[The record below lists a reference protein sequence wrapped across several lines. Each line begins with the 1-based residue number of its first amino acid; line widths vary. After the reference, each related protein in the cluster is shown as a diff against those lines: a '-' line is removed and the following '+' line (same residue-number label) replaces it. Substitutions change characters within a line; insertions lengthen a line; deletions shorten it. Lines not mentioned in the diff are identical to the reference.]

1 MLVRTAG
8 GNYGMW
14 TKVGQEG
21 QKQDG
26 GGLESRVGTP
36 RRRPAAEGEES
47 GELRLPSF
55 GLVLE
60 PFCWNDN
67 KCKVFTDRKKI
78 HRKQHRNTA
87 MSEGS
92 IREKIRLIDQNYH
105 GHLT

>member
-36 RRRPAAEGEES
+36 RRRPAAEREES

-55 GLVLE
+55 GLVLNLSAGMTISAKFSPTE
-60 PFCWNDN
+60 KKFIENSTATLRCP
-67 KCKVFTDRKKI
+67 KVQFVKK
-78 HRKQHRNTA
+78 
-87 MSEGS
+87 
-92 IREKIRLIDQNYH
+92 
-105 GHLT
+105 

>member
-36 RRRPAAEGEES
+36 RRRPAAEREES

-55 GLVLE
+55 GLVLNLSAGMTISAKFL
-60 PFCWNDN
+60 P
-67 KCKVFTDRKKI
+67 T
-78 HRKQHRNTA
+78 
-87 MSEGS
+87 
-92 IREKIRLIDQNYH
+92 EKIQWFIENKTARLRCPLVRLFKKDI
-105 GHLT
+105 

>member
-8 GNYGMW
+8 GDYGMW

-36 RRRPAAEGEES
+36 RRRPAAEREES

-55 GLVLE
+55 GLVL
-60 PFCWNDN
+60 NLSAGMTISA
-67 KCKVFTDRKKI
+67 KLLLT
-78 HRKQHRNTA
+78 
-87 MSEGS
+87 
-92 IREKIRLIDQNYH
+92 EKIQCVIERPQ
-105 GHLT
+105 G

>member
-8 GNYGMW
+8 EDYGMW

-36 RRRPAAEGEES
+36 RRRPAVEGEES

-55 GLVLE
+55 GLVLNLSTGMTISVKFRKQKKKSE
-60 PFCWNDN
+60 AEISASSI
-67 KCKVFTDRKKI
+67 KKKI
-78 HRKQHRNTA
+78 
-87 MSEGS
+87 GS
-92 IREKIRLIDQNYH
+92 FVLN
-105 GHLT
+105 

>member
-21 QKQDG
+21 EKQDG

-36 RRRPAAEGEES
+36 RRRPAAEREES

-55 GLVLE
+55 GLVLHISAGMAMTSAKLSQTE
-60 PFCWNDN
+60 KNQWFIE
-67 KCKVFTDRKKI
+67 KQYRK
-78 HRKQHRNTA
+78 A
-87 MSEGS
+87 G
-92 IREKIRLIDQNYH
+92 
-105 GHLT
+105 

>member
-36 RRRPAAEGEES
+36 RRRPAAEREES

-55 GLVLE
+55 GLVLNLSAGMTIIAKFLPTE
-60 PFCWNDN
+60 N
-67 KCKVFTDRKKI
+67 I
-78 HRKQHRNTA
+78 QLGG
-87 MSEGS
+87 E
-92 IREKIRLIDQNYH
+92 LI
-105 GHLT
+105 

>member
-36 RRRPAAEGEES
+36 RRRPAAEREES

-55 GLVLE
+55 GLVLNLSAGMAMTSAKLSPTE
-60 PFCWNDN
+60 KNRWFIKN
-67 KCKVFTDRKKI
+67 KT
-78 HRKQHRNTA
+78 
-87 MSEGS
+87 E
-92 IREKIRLIDQNYH
+92 RLRCPLVQLIK
-105 GHLT
+105 